1 MPFFI
6 YALPNKKYLY
16 TINATQKK
24 KKRYYSKKFIKNN
37 LKMGLYENKKWELK
51 KRSLNLNYS
60 VANPLYVVV

>member
-1 MPFFI
+1 MHFQIKNI
-6 YALPNKKYLY
+6 YTQLMLLKK
-16 TINATQKK
+16 KK